1 MRKLIYFLV
10 VLLFLIGISYGYYD
24 DFSGYESYYKLIDDC
39 ESLTP
44 QSNTWAVDNTTDAA
58 NITVSGAGAKF
69 SKGISWDKSAGG
81 NMNSYIKGDN
91 IYSNIPKDIDSL
103 KNGYLTFWYYIP
115 TGFGTK
121 VTKVEGMLTD
131 STAITSTTIN
141 KTVAYKT
148 GASLD
153 GLNYFKQQLSV
164 QAGNT
169 DPDYRNIKSIRIG
182 IQTSNTGDTASGIL
196 IDDIRVVSLN
206 NTTNGVWDESSGIW
220 EILDVSGNKVYYQG
234 ESCND
239 ANPPLFTKTT
249 YKDFV
254 YTAKVCSKDSSSQN
268 IGIVFRKSGNY
279 YYCFSLGVSS
289 SSNKIK
295 LMKYAGS
302 FSDLASPVTPTPALS
317 YDTDYYLKV
326 VCVGSSIKAYT
337 SVDGSN
343 YTERFNITDMSLL
356 SPGYIGLLTDKPGYF
371 DDIKVLPIPSGVTA
385 SGGDKKV
392 KISWNSY
399 SYSGEIASYNVYRSE
414 TSGGPY
420 TKVGTTSSIN
430 YTDTDVT
437 NGTTYYYKI
446 TANVNVGGTTEE
458 TEIDLSSEVSA
469 TPHPGI
475 AVSNNPFTPNSSNP
489 AFQRV
494 TFTVYNPTNELI
506 ELKVYQPTG
515 VLINTIT
522 VNGGST
528 ISWDGT
534 NSSGGVVEGGVYV
547 YQIKVGGSVVGN
559 GSVILAK

>member
-39 ESLTP
+39 EVTTGWAPDTGSSNLTI
-44 QSNTWAVDNTTDAA
+44 S
-58 NITVSGAGAKF
+58 SGGKINKA
-69 SKGISWDKSAGG
+69 IRWDKSDTGTDLG
-81 NMNSYIKGDN
+81 RIKGDN
-91 IYSNIPKDIDSL
+91 IYGSSPKDISAIS
-103 KNGYLTFWYYIP
+103 NGYLTFWYYI
-115 TGFGTK
+115 TSGDQSGIK
-121 VTKVEGMLTD
+121 RVEGMLSSE
-131 STAITSTTIN
+131 STALTNIRTM
-141 KTVAYKT
+141 AYQQ
-148 GASLD
+148 
-153 GLNYFKQQLSV
+153 GLGTFGPGWNYFKQPLCVSLGDTQ
-164 QAGNT
+164 
-169 DPDYRNIKSIRIG
+169 PDYSSIKSIAVCV
-182 IQTSNTGDTASGIL
+182 QTSGTGVTATGL
-196 IDDIRVVSLN
+196 MIDDIRVVSIN
-206 NTTNGVWDESSGIW
+206 NTTNGAWNEASGVWSIFD
-220 EILDVSGNKVYYQG
+220 DAGNKVYYQTS
-234 ESCND
+234 SCD
-239 ANPPLFTKTT
+239 IANPPFFTKTQ
-249 YKDFV
+249 YKDFI
-254 YTAKVCSKDSSSQN
+254 YTAKVRVIETNTNYC
-268 IGIVFRKSGNY
+268 GIIFRYQPTTKY
-279 YYCFSLGVSS
+279 YYLFNLKENATNPDYIELKKV
-289 SSNKIK
+289 
-295 LMKYAGS
+295 AG
-302 FSDLASPVTPTPALS
+302 TPTNLAVVTVASGLGTPPFN
-317 YDTDYYLKV
+317 YWLKV
-326 VCVGSSIKAYT
+326 ICVGNSIKAYT

-343 YTERFNITDMSLL
+343 YTERFNITDTSLL

-547 YQIKVGGSVVGN
+547 YQIKVGGSVIGN